1 MAVRFLP
8 PPSDEPSEKL
18 GVDRENLAEVIEFR
32 SKLRE
37 VSALDPREASPADAP
52 ARTAKPGD
60 SAQPH
65 GSGWSREPRQLRQPR
80 RADAL
85 RADAWADGEASE
97 SEPSDTN
104 VVSVSQARRGR
115 VSSKAPANAFADAG
129 GVATEELEDSSVELE
144 NVRTAMD
151 DAVRMLARRARSS
164 GELRRELVAKGHD
177 PAEVDGVVLECESR
191 LYLDDLGL
199 ARVVTENLRT
209 RKRASRSQ
217 IRIKLRERLLPDG
230 VIEEAIG
237 ELDQDEEN
245 DLLREAASER
255 ARKMGGLDRQTAE
268 RRLIGFLARR
278 GWSGERA
285 VRIAREALD
294 RNEQR
299 PGSSIGERRT
309 NTLSAVPKPKS
320 GSSSVRFQ

>member
-1 MAVRFLP
+1 MVVRFLP

-37 VSALDPREASPADAP
+37 VSALDPREAADSSVP
-52 ARTAKPGD
+52 RGPGQTRRPQQSSERSD
-60 SAQPH
+60 SGAW
-65 GSGWSREPRQLRQPR
+65 GSAGGLRQA
-80 RADAL
+80 RADAGNVAEFA
-85 RADAWADGEASE
+85 RPTRKRARSEGVSPTATAETTDAAKDAETVDAADAA
-97 SEPSDTN
+97 
-104 VVSVSQARRGR
+104 
-115 VSSKAPANAFADAG
+115 AP
-129 GVATEELEDSSVELE
+129 ELE
-144 NVRTAMD
+144 NVRSAMD

-177 PAEVDGVVLECESR
+177 HAEVDGVVLECESR

-199 ARVVTENLRT
+199 ARVLTENLRT

-230 VIEEAIG
+230 VVEEAIG

-299 PGSSIGERRT
+299 PGSSLGERRP

-320 GSSSVRFQ
+320 GSSTVRFQ

>member
-37 VSALDPREASPADAP
+37 VSALDPREAQSV
-52 ARTAKPGD
+52 
-60 SAQPH
+60 
-65 GSGWSREPRQLRQPR
+65 REPRQLRL
-80 RADAL
+80 A
-85 RADAWADGEASE
+85 
-97 SEPSDTN
+97 
-104 VVSVSQARRGR
+104 
-115 VSSKAPANAFADAG
+115 ADAG
-129 GVATEELEDSSVELE
+129 SAGAPVEVEFGESSGDSDLVRGTGYGNDRGLGIGVGVGVTDSGDSDAHESVHELE
-144 NVRTAMD
+144 NTRTAMD

-177 PAEVDGVVLECESR
+177 HAEVDEVVLECESR

-209 RKRASRSQ
+209 RKRSSRSQ
-217 IRIKLRERLLPDG
+217 IRIKLRERMLPDA

-245 DLLREAASER
+245 DLLREAATER

-299 PGSSIGERRT
+299 PGSAIGERRA
-309 NTLSAVPKPKS
+309 NTLSAVPRPKS
-320 GSSSVRFQ
+320 GNSSVRFQ

>member
-8 PPSDEPSEKL
+8 PPSDESSEKL

-32 SKLRE
+32 SKLRD
-37 VSALDPREASPADAP
+37 VSASDSREA
-52 ARTAKPGD
+52 
-60 SAQPH
+60 QNV
-65 GSGWSREPRQLRQPR
+65 REPRQLRL
-80 RADAL
+80 A
-85 RADAWADGEASE
+85 
-97 SEPSDTN
+97 
-104 VVSVSQARRGR
+104 
-115 VSSKAPANAFADAG
+115 ADAG
-129 GVATEELEDSSVELE
+129 SAGAPIEAGFGESGFNGDCDTAVTDRSESGLDELVHELE
-144 NVRTAMD
+144 NTRTAMD

-177 PAEVDGVVLECESR
+177 HAEVDEVVLECESR

-245 DLLREAASER
+245 EILREAASER

-299 PGSSIGERRT
+299 PGSSIGERRA

-320 GSSSVRFQ
+320 GNSSVRFQ

>member
-37 VSALDPREASPADAP
+37 VSALDPREASLADAP
-52 ARTAKPGD
+52 APLREQRWP
-60 SAQPH
+60 S
-65 GSGWSREPRQLRQPR
+65 EPRQLRQQRQPGR
-80 RADAL
+80 VDALGADA
-85 RADAWADGEASE
+85 SE
-97 SEPSDTN
+97 EFPT
-104 VVSVSQARRGR
+104 
-115 VSSKAPANAFADAG
+115 
-129 GVATEELEDSSVELE
+129 ELE

-177 PAEVDGVVLECESR
+177 HAEVDEVVLECESR

-255 ARKMGGLDRQTAE
+255 ARKMSGLDRQTAE

-299 PGSSIGERRT
+299 PGSTIGERRA